1 MDRPLPLLERPTYG
15 IAEVD
20 GLLGLPNGTARRWID
35 GYERNRK
42 RYPPVVRLEPTGS
55 ELVTWGEFV
64 ETRLLAEY
72 RRAGAA
78 MVRMR
83 PAVERLREELNTP
96 YPLAHAAPFLEV
108 DGLELVRR
116 IQAEVGLESS
126 LRLVVVRNDQ
136 VVLAD
141 RSRAFVDSAD
151 YGEAADYAATA
162 THRRVVERLHPAPDL
177 RDVVFDPLR
186 RSGKPVVRSVPTE
199 VIAEQFRAGD
209 PVEAI
214 AELYE
219 LDPRLVQAAIRY
231 ELRAESDRAA

>member
-1 MDRPLPLLERPTYG
+1 MDRSLPLLERPTYG
-15 IAEVD
+15 MAEVD

-42 RYPPVVRLEPTGS
+42 RYPPVVRLEPTGDD
-55 ELVTWGEFV
+55 LVTWGEFV

-78 MVRMR
+78 MIRMR
-83 PAVERLREELNTP
+83 PAVERLREELDTP
-96 YPLAHAAPFLEV
+96 YPLAHAAPFLDVE
-108 DGLELVRR
+108 GLELVRR

-136 VVLAD
+136 TVLAD
-141 RSRAFVDSAD
+141 RSKAFVDSAD
-151 YGEAADYAATA
+151 YGGTA
-162 THRRVVERLHPAPDL
+162 TPRGRVVERLYAAPDL
-177 RDVVFDPLR
+177 REVVLDPLR

-219 LDPRLVQAAIRY
+219 LDPRLVEAALRY
-231 ELRAESDRAA
+231 ELLTGSDRAA